1 MPLATSFRVFVCGMK
16 APKLEGLAQWA
27 PRLLVSY
34 ETRFWSIHSPSIL
47 VSLFAHDISTR
58 VNIYSEE
65 CIRRF
70 LSTPDIHLFASTSIM
85 RGKVN
90 TRLVMYQY
98 LNNISIC
105 PISPIF
111 SQPPPS
117 PLQKYVS
124 STSGEGG
131 KSISATIT
139 SLIGPRLHHHR
150 LQIQTA
156 RFQKIWISKILNV
169 DF

>member
-1 MPLATSFRVFVCGMK
+1 MFVCGMK

-27 PRLLVSY
+27 LRLLVSY
-34 ETRFWSIHSPSIL
+34 ETRFWSIYSPSIL

-70 LSTPDIHLFASTSIM
+70 LSTPDIHLFPSASIM

-111 SQPPPS
+111 SPPP
-117 PLQKYVS
+117 PLPSKNMFPPLV
-124 STSGEGG
+124 ERGG

-139 SLIGPRLHHHR
+139 SLIGPGLHHHR

-156 RFQKIWISKILNV
+156 RFQKIWISKILNM